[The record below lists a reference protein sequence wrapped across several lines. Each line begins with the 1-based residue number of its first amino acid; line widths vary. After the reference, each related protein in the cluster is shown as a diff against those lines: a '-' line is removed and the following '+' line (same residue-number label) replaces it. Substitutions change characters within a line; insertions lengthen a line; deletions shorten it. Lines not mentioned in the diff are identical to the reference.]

1 MVKLIKHQKKKQE
14 VLLLIVLLLN
24 IKQKQDIM
32 GIKYILNIDM

>member
-14 VLLLIVLLLN
+14 VLQLIVLLLN

-32 GIKYILNIDM
+32 GII

>member
-14 VLLLIVLLLN
+14 VLQLIVLLLN

-32 GIKYILNIDM
+32 GIYNIL